1 MNTLEGKNILLTG
14 GTGSFGHAFVE
25 TLLEQY
31 NPQTIRIYSRNEKN
45 QVDMKRNF
53 CNDKR
58 LRFFIGDVRDKNRL
72 HRAMT
77 DVDIV
82 IHAAALKHVPVCE
95 YNPIEAIKTNIDGA
109 INIIDVAINNNV
121 KQVMAISTDK
131 AVHPINLYLLD

>member
-1 MNTLEGKNILLTG
+1 MNTLEGKKILLTG

-58 LRFFIGDVRDKNRL
+58 L
-72 HRAMT
+72 
-77 DVDIV
+77 
-82 IHAAALKHVPVCE
+82 KH
-95 YNPIEAIKTNIDGA
+95 
-109 INIIDVAINNNV
+109 
-121 KQVMAISTDK
+121 
-131 AVHPINLYLLD
+131 LLNQLD